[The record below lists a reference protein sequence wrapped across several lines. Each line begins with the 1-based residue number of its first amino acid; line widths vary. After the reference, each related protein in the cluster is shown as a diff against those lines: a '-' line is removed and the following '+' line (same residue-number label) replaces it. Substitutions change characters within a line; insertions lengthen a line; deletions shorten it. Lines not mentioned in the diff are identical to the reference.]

1 MALELKNVWSF
12 ITKNSVITMPRFE
25 TLMRFSKE
33 TENVAGSVA
42 EVGAYLGGSSFLLAV
57 CNPNKPVFVFDT
69 FEGLPQPTEGV
80 DLHHKGD
87 FPADYNYVA
96 GLLSGFERVKI
107 YKGLFPIDTGSVI
120 RNEKFSLVHIDV
132 DLYKSVLECS
142 QFFYPRMTQGGIL
155 VYDDYNHTSC
165 IGAKKALDEF
175 MVDKPEK
182 IEVGAECQVFVV
194 KK

>member
-1 MALELKNVWSF
+1 MEILFDVWSF
-12 ITKNSVITMPRFE
+12 IQVNSVITIPRFE
-25 TLMRFSKE
+25 TLIQFSKE
-33 TENVAGSVA
+33 TEGLPGNVA

-57 CNPNKPVFVFDT
+57 CNQTKPIYIFDT
-69 FEGLPQPTEGV
+69 FEGLPDPTVGI

-87 FPADYNYVA
+87 FPADYNYVK
-96 GLLSGFERVKI
+96 GLLSGFRNVKV
-107 YKGLFPIDTGSVI
+107 YKGLFPKENSDIIV
-120 RNEKFSLVHIDV
+120 NERFSLVHIDV

-142 QFFYPRMTQGGIL
+142 QFFYPRMTPGGIL
-155 VYDDYNHTSC
+155 AYDDYNHPSC

-175 MVDKPEK
+175 MVGKPEK